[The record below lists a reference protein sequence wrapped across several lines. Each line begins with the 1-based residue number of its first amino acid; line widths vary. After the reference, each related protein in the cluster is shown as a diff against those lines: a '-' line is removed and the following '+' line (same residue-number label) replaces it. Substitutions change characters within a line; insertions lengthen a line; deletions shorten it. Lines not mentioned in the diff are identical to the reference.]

1 MFGTSVGHLQGG
13 KPHLDANPGGTKG
26 HTKQGYLLLAT
37 AMFMASVGHH
47 QVGSPPLGPQTQVAK
62 QLNTTP
68 SKQQDLLLGTQLAAD
83 SKPQV
88 ALPLLGKQAC
98 LRGSNRLQL
107 C

>member
-1 MFGTSVGHLQGG
+1 
-13 KPHLDANPGGTKG
+13 
-26 HTKQGYLLLAT
+26 
-37 AMFMASVGHH
+37 MFMASVRHH

-98 LRGSNRLQL
+98 LRGVKPPPALLTLQQPKCPEVGSPL
-107 C
+107 LGTEHCFKIPAMAMAGVG